1 MSKIKALLEK
11 DMIERPEIY
20 DGSADY
26 ELWMQSRKKKTKPTN
41 KKTKKKKYNVKR
53 KKNSKI

>member
-41 KKTKKKKYNVKR
+41 KKRKYNVRR